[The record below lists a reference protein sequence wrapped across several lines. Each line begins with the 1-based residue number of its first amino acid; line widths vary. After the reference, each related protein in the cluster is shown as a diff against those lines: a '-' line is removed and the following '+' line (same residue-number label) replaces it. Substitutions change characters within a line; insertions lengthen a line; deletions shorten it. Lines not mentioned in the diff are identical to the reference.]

1 MARLHTHTAPIPICE
16 LATRLR
22 LREAGLRLERD
33 RSRYRIIR
41 GCQVLLD
48 QNERGGPLTLLE
60 IEAFLTKSLV
70 R

>member
-1 MARLHTHTAPIPICE
+1 MARLHIHTAPIPICE
-16 LATRLR
+16 LSARLR

-48 QNERGGPLTLLE
+48 HNERGEPLTLQE
-60 IEAFLTKSLV
+60 VQAFLTKSLI